1 METRVISDGQ
11 ISASSQ
17 WDPNHAA
24 IQGRLH
30 FQAGGGKA
38 GGWSA
43 RSNDA
48 NQWLQVD
55 LGSEFTKVT
64 GVATQGRNAFNQWVT
79 KYKLEY
85 SKDGVHFQYYR
96 EQGRNE
102 NKVKRTFSKTCS
114 SKTIFIVKIYLDRL
128 STLKRITFSCDGPVF
143 HFAIWL
149 K

>member
-1 METRVISDGQ
+1 METRAISDRQ

-17 WDPNHAA
+17 WDANHAA
-24 IQGRLH
+24 IQGRLN

-43 RSNDA
+43 GSNNA
-48 NQWLQVD
+48 NQWLLVD

-64 GVATQGRNAFNQWVT
+64 GVATQGRNNHGQWVT

-102 NKVKRTFSKTCS
+102 NKVKELFENCS
-114 SKTIFIVKIYLDRL
+114 SIRIYRL
-128 STLKRITFSCDGPVF
+128 PTLSV
-143 HFAIWL
+143 
-149 K
+149 